1 MAKET
6 GDSSEQTMG
15 ELRDV
20 SLRLPGEHFFCETI
34 DLPKLAQ
41 QEDNY
46 EIAQVVLSEE
56 RFSPYP
62 VDQLRFH
69 SFWKKVNVYFRQSNG
84 QIEAIVNGKT

>member
-34 DLPKLAQ
+34 DLPKGAQ
-41 QEDNY
+41 QEDLY
-46 EIAQVVLSEE
+46 EIAQVVLS
-56 RFSPYP
+56 
-62 VDQLRFH
+62 
-69 SFWKKVNVYFRQSNG
+69 
-84 QIEAIVNGKT
+84 